1 MRKNIKVKEGIHMAS
16 LKQKAKHLLQLIFID
31 GLSGMALGLFAT
43 LIVGTI
49 LGQIASIGSLSG
61 TFVGA
66 LLVGV
71 ANLTKTLMG
80 VGIGVGMAYK
90 FKQSPLVTVA
100 AGACGFI
107 GAFAADLVSMAGG
120 SLAALAPI
128 SSGKPGDPLN
138 AFVAALVGIAVG
150 HLVSGKTRID
160 ILVTPITTV
169 FSGALIGLCTG
180 KGIAAITSAISTFVG
195 WSTERQPVL
204 MGILVA
210 VVMGLA
216 LTLPI
221 SSAAIG
227 VVVFAGAESSY
238 GLALAAAAAA
248 AGCSAQMVGF
258 AVSSYRENRFGGL
271 ISQGIG
277 TSMLQMPNIVK
288 NPRIWIP
295 PTVASAVVGP
305 ISSALFGMVNNNV
318 GAGMG
323 TSGLVGQIDAFSMML
338 KGVEGYAE
346 PTSWYTALFLI
357 LLVHVILPAAISL
370 GFSELLRK
378 IGWIKEGDMKLE
390 N

>member
-1 MRKNIKVKEGIHMAS
+1 MSN
-16 LKQKAKHLLQLIFID
+16 AKKKITSILHLIFID

-49 LGQIASIGSLSG
+49 LGQIASIGFLKE
-61 TFVGA
+61 TFVGG
-66 LLVGV
+66 LLAAV

-80 VGIGVGMAYK
+80 VGIGVGIAYK
-90 FKQSPLVTVA
+90 FKESPLVTVA
-100 AGACGFI
+100 SGACGFV
-107 GAFAADLVSMAGG
+107 GAFAADLVSLAEGSIV
-120 SLAALAPI
+120 SLAAI
-128 SSGKPGDPLN
+128 SSGRPGDPLN
-138 AFVAALVGIAVG
+138 AFIAAMVGIAVG
-150 HLVSGKTRID
+150 HLVSGKTKID
-160 ILVTPITTV
+160 ILVTPIVTV
-169 FSGALIGLCTG
+169 ASGSLAGLVSGRGVAAVMGAL
-180 KGIAAITSAISTFVG
+180 SAFVG
-195 WSTERQPVL
+195 WSTERQPFL

-258 AVSSYRENRFGGL
+258 AVASFRENRFGGL
-271 ISQGIG
+271 VSQGIG
-277 TSMLQMPNIVK
+277 TSMLQMPNIVR
-288 NPRIWIP
+288 NPRIWIA

-305 ISSALFGMVNNNV
+305 ISSALFGMINNNV

-323 TSGLVGQIDAFSMML
+323 TSGLVGQINGFSAMMTGIE
-338 KGVEGYAE
+338 GVAC
-346 PTSWYTALFLI
+346 PKSWYIVLLEI

-370 GFSELLRK
+370 GVSELLRK
-378 IGWIKEGDMKLE
+378 IGWIKPGDMKLE
-390 N
+390 E

>member
-1 MRKNIKVKEGIHMAS
+1 MSSAKEKIKKGLH
-16 LKQKAKHLLQLIFID
+16 LIFID

-49 LGQIASIGSLSG
+49 LGQIASIGFVKG
-61 TFVGA
+61 TFIGN
-66 LLVGV
+66 LLTAV

-80 VGIGVGMAYK
+80 VGIGVGIAYK
-90 FKQSPLVTVA
+90 FKESPLTTVA
-100 AGACGFI
+100 AGVCGFV
-107 GAFAADLVSMAGG
+107 GAFAADVVTLAEGNVA
-120 SLAALAPI
+120 SLAAI
-128 SSGKPGDPLN
+128 SAGKPGDPLN
-138 AFVAALVGIAVG
+138 AFLAAMVGIAIG
-150 HLVSGKTRID
+150 HLVSGKTKVD
-160 ILVTPITTV
+160 ILVTPIVTV
-169 FSGALIGLCTG
+169 VSGSVAGLLCG
-180 KGIAAITSAISTFVG
+180 RGIAAVTSAVSSFVG
-195 WSTERQPVL
+195 WSTERQPFL

-258 AVSSYRENRFGGL
+258 AVASFRENRYGGL

-277 TSMLQMPNIVK
+277 TSMLQMPNIIK
-288 NPRIWIP
+288 NPRIWIA

-305 ISSALFGMVNNNV
+305 ISSSLFKMVNNNV

-323 TSGLVGQIDAFSMML
+323 TSGLVGQINAFSMMMTGIDGAVAA
-338 KGVEGYAE
+338 K
-346 PTSWYTALFLI
+346 SWYVVLFEI
-357 LLVHVILPAAISL
+357 LLVHVVLPALISL
-370 GFSELLRK
+370 GVCEALRK
-378 IGWIKEGDMKLE
+378 LGWVKKDDMKLDV
-390 N
+390 

>member
-1 MRKNIKVKEGIHMAS
+1 MTFKE
-16 LKQKAKHLLQLIFID
+16 KAKKIFTLIFID

-49 LGQIASIGSLSG
+49 LGQIASIGFLKA
-61 TFVGA
+61 T
-66 LLVGV
+66 LVGKLLSLV
-71 ANLTKTLMG
+71 ASLAKTLMG
-80 VGIGVGMAYK
+80 VGIGVGIAYK
-90 FKQSPLVTVA
+90 FKESPLVTVA
-100 AGACGFI
+100 SGACGFI
-107 GAFAADLVSMAGG
+107 GAFAADLLSLAEGSVA
-120 SLAALAPI
+120 SLAAI
-128 SSGKPGDPLN
+128 SAGKPGDPLN
-138 AFVAALVGIAVG
+138 AFIAAMIGIAIG
-150 HLVSGKTRID
+150 HLVSGKTKVD
-160 ILVTPITTV
+160 ILVTPIVTV
-169 FSGALIGLCTG
+169 LSGSVAALLCG
-180 KGIAAITSAISTFVG
+180 RGIAAVTSAVSSFVG
-195 WSTERQPVL
+195 WSTERQPIL

-210 VVMGLA
+210 VVMGIA

-258 AVSSYRENRFGGL
+258 AVSSFRENRFGGL

-277 TSMLQMPNIVK
+277 TSMLQMPNIVR
-288 NPRIWIP
+288 NPRIWIA

-323 TSGLVGQIDAFSMML
+323 TSGLVGQINGFSAML
-338 KGVEGYAE
+338 VGIEGTLA
-346 PTSWYTALFLI
+346 PKSWYVVLIEI

-370 GFSELLRK
+370 GVSELLRK
-378 IGWIKEGDMKLE
+378 IGWIKEGDMQLDV
-390 N
+390 

>member
-1 MRKNIKVKEGIHMAS
+1 MNTVKD
-16 LKQKAKHLLQLIFID
+16 KAKKILNLIFID

-49 LGQIASIGSLSG
+49 VGQIAA
-61 TFVGA
+61 VGF
-66 LLVGV
+66 LKTTLVGKLLAAV
-71 ANLTKTLMG
+71 ANLSKTLMG
-80 VGIGVGMAYK
+80 VGIGVGIAYK
-90 FKQSPLVTVA
+90 FKESPLVTVA
-100 AGACGFI
+100 SGACGFV
-107 GAFAADLVSMAGG
+107 GAFAADLLSLAEGNLA
-120 SLAALAPI
+120 SLAAI
-128 SSGKPGDPLN
+128 SAGKPGDPLN
-138 AFVAALVGIAVG
+138 AFVAAMVGIAIG
-150 HLVSGKTRID
+150 HLVSGKTKVD

-169 FSGALIGLCTG
+169 LSGSLVALLCG
-180 KGIAAITSAISTFVG
+180 RGIAAVTSAVSSFVG

-258 AVSSYRENRFGGL
+258 AVSSFRENRYGGL
-271 ISQGIG
+271 VSQGIG

-288 NPRIWIP
+288 NPRIWIA

-305 ISSALFGMVNNNV
+305 LSSALFKMVNNNV

-323 TSGLVGQIDAFSMML
+323 TSGLVGQINGFSAMMV
-338 KGVEGYAE
+338 GIEGAVAAK
-346 PTSWYTALFLI
+346 SWYVVLFEI

-370 GFSELLRK
+370 GVSELLRK

-390 N
+390 V

>member
-1 MRKNIKVKEGIHMAS
+1 MSRFKEQATKI
-16 LKQKAKHLLQLIFID
+16 LKLIFID

-49 LGQIASIGSLSG
+49 LGQIAAIGFLEKTLIGSLL
-61 TFVGA
+61 TA
-66 LLVGV
+66 V
-71 ANLTKTLMG
+71 ASLCKTLMG
-80 VGIGVGMAYK
+80 VGIGVGIAYK
-90 FKQSPLVTVA
+90 FKESPLVTVA

-107 GAFAADLVSMAGG
+107 GAFASELLSLAEG
-120 SLAALAPI
+120 SLTALASI
-128 SSGKPGDPLN
+128 STGKPGDPLN
-138 AFVAALVGIAVG
+138 AFVAAMVGIAVG

-169 FSGALIGLCTG
+169 LSGSLVGLLTG
-180 KGIAAITSAISTFVG
+180 RPIAQVTSAVSLFVG
-195 WSTERQPVL
+195 WSTERQPFL

-258 AVSSYRENRFGGL
+258 AVSSFRENGVGGL
-271 ISQGIG
+271 ISQGVG

-288 NPRIWIP
+288 NPRIWIA

-305 ISSALFGMVNNNV
+305 ISSALFGMANNNV

-323 TSGLVGQIDAFSMML
+323 TSGLVGQINAFAVML
-338 KGVEGYAE
+338 TGVGDTIAPKGFGIVLLEV
-346 PTSWYTALFLI
+346 
-357 LLVHVILPAAISL
+357 LLVHVVLPAAISL
-370 GFSELLRK
+370 GVSELLRK
-378 IGWIKEGDMKLE
+378 LGWIKDGDMKLE
-390 N
+390 S

>member
-1 MRKNIKVKEGIHMAS
+1 MTFKE
-16 LKQKAKHLLQLIFID
+16 KAKKLFTLIFID

-49 LGQIASIGSLSG
+49 LGQIASIGFLKA
-61 TFVGA
+61 T
-66 LLVGV
+66 LVGKLLSSV
-71 ANLTKTLMG
+71 ASLAKTLMG
-80 VGIGVGMAYK
+80 VGIGVGIAYK
-90 FKQSPLVTVA
+90 FKESPLVTVA
-100 AGACGFI
+100 SGACGFI
-107 GAFAADLVSMAGG
+107 GAFAADLLSLAEGSVA
-120 SLAALAPI
+120 SLAAI
-128 SSGKPGDPLN
+128 SAGKPGDPLN
-138 AFVAALVGIAVG
+138 AFIAAMIGIAIG
-150 HLVSGKTRID
+150 HLVSGKTKVD
-160 ILVTPITTV
+160 ILVTPIATV
-169 FSGALIGLCTG
+169 LSGSVAAILCG
-180 KGIAAITSAISTFVG
+180 RGIAAVTSAVSSFVG
-195 WSTERQPVL
+195 WSTERQPIL

-210 VVMGLA
+210 VVMGIA

-258 AVSSYRENRFGGL
+258 AVSSFRENRFGGL

-277 TSMLQMPNIVK
+277 TSMLQMPNIVR
-288 NPRIWIP
+288 NPRIWIA

-323 TSGLVGQIDAFSMML
+323 TSGLVGQINGFSAML
-338 KGVEGYAE
+338 VGIEGVLAAK
-346 PTSWYTALFLI
+346 SWYVVLIEI

-370 GFSELLRK
+370 GVSELLRK
-378 IGWIKEGDMKLE
+378 IGWIKEGDMKLDV
-390 N
+390 

>member
-1 MRKNIKVKEGIHMAS
+1 MEQQASKNNIKAKITAV
-16 LKQKAKHLLQLIFID
+16 LKRIFID

-49 LGQIASIGSLSG
+49 LGQIAAFGFLKGTLIG
-61 TFVGA
+61 T
-66 LLVGV
+66 LLTYT

-80 VGIGVGMAYK
+80 VGIGVGIAYK
-90 FKQSPLVTVA
+90 FKESPLVTVG

-107 GAFAADLVSMAGG
+107 GAFSANLVNLAKGVIATLPAISQG
-120 SLAALAPI
+120 S
-128 SSGKPGDPLN
+128 PGDPLA
-138 AFVAALVGIAVG
+138 AFVAAMVGIEIG
-150 HLVSGKTRID
+150 RLVAGKTKVD
-160 ILVTPITTV
+160 ILVTPIVTV
-169 FSGALIGLCTG
+169 VSGGAVGLLTG
-180 KGIAAITSAISTFVG
+180 KGIAAVTSAISSFVG
-195 WSTERQPVL
+195 WSTEQQPVL
-204 MGILVA
+204 MGIIVA

-227 VVVFAGAESSY
+227 VVVFAGSESSY

-258 AVSSYRENRFGGL
+258 AVSSFRENRYGGL

-277 TSMLQMPNIVK
+277 TSMLQMSNIVK

-305 ISSALFGMVNNNV
+305 VSAALFKMTNNNV

-323 TSGLVGQIDAFSMML
+323 TSGLVGQINGYMVMTQQS
-338 KGVEGYAE
+338 GV
-346 PTSWYTALFLI
+346 SWYVALLEI
-357 LLVHVILPAAISL
+357 LLVHIILPAAISL
-370 GFSELLRK
+370 GVSELLRK
-378 IGWIKEGDMKLE
+378 MGWIKEKDMLLE

>member
-1 MRKNIKVKEGIHMAS
+1 MNTWKE
-16 LKQKAKHLLQLIFID
+16 KAKNLLHLIFID

-49 LGQIASIGSLSG
+49 LAQIASIGFLTGSFIG
-61 TFVGA
+61 N
-66 LLVGV
+66 LLLYVS
-71 ANLTKTLMG
+71 NLTKLLMG
-80 VGIGVGMAYK
+80 VGIGVGIAYK
-90 FKQSPLVTVA
+90 FKKSPLVTVA
-100 AGACGFI
+100 AGVCGFV
-107 GAFAADLVSMAGG
+107 GAFAADVISLAEGSVA
-120 SLAALAPI
+120 SLAAI

-138 AFVAALVGIAVG
+138 AFVGAMVGIAVG
-150 HLVSGKTRID
+150 HLVSGKTKID

-169 FSGALIGLCTG
+169 AAGSTAALLTG
-180 KGIAAITSAISTFVG
+180 RLIASVTSAVSSFVG
-195 WSTERQPVL
+195 WSTERQPIL

-258 AVSSYRENRFGGL
+258 AVSSFRENRVGGL

-288 NPRIWIP
+288 NPRIWIA

-305 ISSALFGMVNNNV
+305 LSSAVFGMLNNNV

-323 TSGLVGQIDAFSMML
+323 TSGLVGQINAFSAMMTGIE
-338 KGVEGYAE
+338 GVAS
-346 PTSWYTALFLI
+346 PKSWYIVLFEV
-357 LLVHVILPAAISL
+357 LLVHVIIPAAVSL
-370 GFSELLRK
+370 GVSEVLRK
-378 IGWIKEGDMKLE
+378 LGWIKDGDMKLDA
-390 N
+390 

>member
-1 MRKNIKVKEGIHMAS
+1 MSSIKER
-16 LKQKAKHLLQLIFID
+16 LKKVFSMIFID

-49 LGQIASIGSLSG
+49 LSQIAVIGFLKP
-61 TFVGA
+61 T
-66 LLVGV
+66 LVGKLLSAV
-71 ANLTKTLMG
+71 ASLAKTLMG
-80 VGIGVGMAYK
+80 VGIGVGIAYK
-90 FKQSPLVTVA
+90 FKESPLVTVA
-100 AGACGFI
+100 AGACGFV
-107 GAFAADLVSMAGG
+107 GAFASDLLSLAEG
-120 SLAALAPI
+120 SLSSLASI
-128 SSGKPGDPLN
+128 SAGKPGDPLN
-138 AFVAALVGIAVG
+138 AFVAAMVGIAIG
-150 HLVSGKTRID
+150 HLVSGKTKVD
-160 ILVTPITTV
+160 ILVTPIATV
-169 FSGALIGLCTG
+169 LSGSFVGLLSG
-180 KGIAAITSAISTFVG
+180 RAIAAITGAVSSFVG
-195 WSTERQPVL
+195 WSTERQPFL

-258 AVSSYRENRFGGL
+258 AVSSFRENGVGGL

-288 NPRIWIP
+288 NPRIWIA

-305 ISSALFGMVNNNV
+305 ISSALFGMANNNV

-323 TSGLVGQIDAFSMML
+323 TSGLVGQINAFAVMMAGVGDSIGA
-338 KGVEGYAE
+338 KGFGVV
-346 PTSWYTALFLI
+346 LFEV
-357 LLVHVILPAAISL
+357 LLVHVVLPAVISL
-370 GFSELLRK
+370 SVSELLYK
-378 IGWIKEGDMKLE
+378 LGWIKKGDMKLE
-390 N
+390 G

>member
-1 MRKNIKVKEGIHMAS
+1 MMTFKE
-16 LKQKAKHLLQLIFID
+16 KAKKLFTLIFID

-49 LGQIASIGSLSG
+49 LGQIASIGFLKA
-61 TFVGA
+61 T
-66 LLVGV
+66 LVGKLLSSV
-71 ANLTKTLMG
+71 ASLAKTLMG
-80 VGIGVGMAYK
+80 VGIGVGIAYK
-90 FKQSPLVTVA
+90 FKESPLVTVA
-100 AGACGFI
+100 SGACGFI
-107 GAFAADLVSMAGG
+107 GAFAADLLSLAEGSVA
-120 SLAALAPI
+120 SLAAI
-128 SSGKPGDPLN
+128 SAGKPGDPLN
-138 AFVAALVGIAVG
+138 AFIAAMIGIAIG
-150 HLVSGKTRID
+150 HLVSGKTKVD
-160 ILVTPITTV
+160 ILVTPIATV
-169 FSGALIGLCTG
+169 LSGSVAALLCG
-180 KGIAAITSAISTFVG
+180 RGIAAVTSAVSSFVG
-195 WSTERQPVL
+195 WSTERQPIL

-210 VVMGLA
+210 VVMGIA

-258 AVSSYRENRFGGL
+258 AVSSFRENRFGGL

-277 TSMLQMPNIVK
+277 TSMLQMPNIVR
-288 NPRIWIP
+288 NPRIWIA

-323 TSGLVGQIDAFSMML
+323 TSGLVGQINGFSAML
-338 KGVEGYAE
+338 VGIEGVLAAK
-346 PTSWYTALFLI
+346 SWYVVLIEI

-370 GFSELLRK
+370 GVSELLRK
-378 IGWIKEGDMKLE
+378 IGWIKEGDMKLDV
-390 N
+390 

>member
-1 MRKNIKVKEGIHMAS
+1 MSGFKERTNKV
-16 LKQKAKHLLQLIFID
+16 LRLIFID

-49 LGQIASIGSLSG
+49 LGQIAAIGFLKV
-61 TFVGA
+61 T
-66 LLVGV
+66 LVGKLLTAV
-71 ANLTKTLMG
+71 ASLAKTLMG
-80 VGIGVGMAYK
+80 VGIGVGIAYK
-90 FKQSPLVTVA
+90 VKESPLVTVA
-100 AGACGFI
+100 AGACGFV
-107 GAFAADLVSMAGG
+107 GAFASDLLSMAEGTL
-120 SLAALAPI
+120 SALAPI

-138 AFVAALVGIAVG
+138 AFVAAMVGIAVG
-150 HLVSGKTRID
+150 RLVSGKTRVD
-160 ILVTPITTV
+160 ILVTPIATV
-169 FSGALIGLCTG
+169 LSGALAGILCG
-180 KGIAAITSAISTFVG
+180 RPIASVTNAVSAFVG
-195 WSTERQPVL
+195 WSTERQPFL

-258 AVSSYRENRFGGL
+258 AVSSFRENGVGGL

-288 NPRIWIP
+288 NPRIWIA

-323 TSGLVGQIDAFSMML
+323 TAGLVGQINAFSAMMAGVGDAAA
-338 KGVEGYAE
+338 KGFGLTLVEV
-346 PTSWYTALFLI
+346 
-357 LLVHVILPAAISL
+357 LLVHVILPATISL
-370 GFSELLRK
+370 AVSELLYK
-378 IGWIKEGDMKLE
+378 IGWIKSGDMKLE
-390 N
+390 D

>member
-1 MRKNIKVKEGIHMAS
+1 MMTFKE
-16 LKQKAKHLLQLIFID
+16 KAKKIFTLIFID

-49 LGQIASIGSLSG
+49 LGQIASIGFLKA
-61 TFVGA
+61 T
-66 LLVGV
+66 LVGKLLSLV
-71 ANLTKTLMG
+71 ASLAKTLMG
-80 VGIGVGMAYK
+80 VGIGVGIAYK
-90 FKQSPLVTVA
+90 FKESPLVTVA
-100 AGACGFI
+100 SGACGFI
-107 GAFAADLVSMAGG
+107 GAFAADLLSLAEGSVA
-120 SLAALAPI
+120 SLAAI
-128 SSGKPGDPLN
+128 SAGKPGDPLN
-138 AFVAALVGIAVG
+138 AFIAAMIGIAIG
-150 HLVSGKTRID
+150 HLVSGKTKVD
-160 ILVTPITTV
+160 ILVTPIVTV
-169 FSGALIGLCTG
+169 LSGSVAALLCG
-180 KGIAAITSAISTFVG
+180 RGIAAVTSAVSSFVG
-195 WSTERQPVL
+195 WSTERQPIL

-210 VVMGLA
+210 VVMGIA

-258 AVSSYRENRFGGL
+258 AVSSFRENRFGGL

-277 TSMLQMPNIVK
+277 TSMLQMPNIVR
-288 NPRIWIP
+288 NPRIWIA

-323 TSGLVGQIDAFSMML
+323 TSGLVGQINGFSAML
-338 KGVEGYAE
+338 VGIEGTLAAK
-346 PTSWYTALFLI
+346 SWYVVLIEI

-370 GFSELLRK
+370 GVSELLRK
-378 IGWIKEGDMKLE
+378 IGWIKEGDMKLDV
-390 N
+390 

>member
-1 MRKNIKVKEGIHMAS
+1 MNTVKD
-16 LKQKAKHLLQLIFID
+16 KAKKLLNLIFID

-49 LGQIASIGSLSG
+49 VGQIAA
-61 TFVGA
+61 VGF
-66 LLVGV
+66 LKTTLVGKLLAAV
-71 ANLTKTLMG
+71 ANLSKTLMG
-80 VGIGVGMAYK
+80 VGIGVGIAYK
-90 FKQSPLVTVA
+90 FKESPLVTVA
-100 AGACGFI
+100 SGACGFV
-107 GAFAADLVSMAGG
+107 GAFAADLLSLAEGNLA
-120 SLAALAPI
+120 SLAAI
-128 SSGKPGDPLN
+128 SAGKPGDPLN
-138 AFVAALVGIAVG
+138 AFVAAMVGIAIG
-150 HLVSGKTRID
+150 HLVSGKTKVD

-169 FSGALIGLCTG
+169 LSGSLAALLCG
-180 KGIAAITSAISTFVG
+180 RGIAAVTSAVSSFVG

-258 AVSSYRENRFGGL
+258 AVSSFRENRYGGL
-271 ISQGIG
+271 VSQGIG

-288 NPRIWIP
+288 NPRIWIA

-305 ISSALFGMVNNNV
+305 LSSALFKMVNNNV

-323 TSGLVGQIDAFSMML
+323 TSGLVGQINGFSAMMV
-338 KGVEGYAE
+338 GIEGAVAAK
-346 PTSWYTALFLI
+346 SWYVVLFEI

-370 GFSELLRK
+370 GVSELLRK

-390 N
+390 V